1 MKKKLLRC
9 VYIAFF
15 FAFSITLFSVESEKE
30 KKTVGN
36 EVEGAKKEAKSRE
49 RSSLNEDASLEK
61 KRQEGYASN
70 KKSIKEGDGAMS
82 SAKTSNTEDAKGM
95 QEGESGKSPTKP
107 PPIPQEAKPQEPQEQ
122 KKEETV
128 PQNADF
134 SSIQVTGLTIASD
147 GKWYFEEYD
156 EAGNIISK
164 ISYNKNKM
172 ISASA
177 IQYSNGKRSSERIT
191 EGKKIINVKYNSKGE
206 EIGREELKSKKN
218 GETVPIASSDS
229 TYADDGKIKEESKTE
244 NGITTRRV
252 YTYDKDK
259 KTSETVYE
267 NGVQTLFI
275 EYKDDKKVVHIFDE
289 GKEVSVFTEDIE
301 GGH

>member
-1 MKKKLLRC
+1 MKKKLLRY

-15 FAFSITLFSVESEKE
+15 FAFSIALFSVESEKDKE
-30 KKTVGN
+30 VIRN
-36 EVEGAKKEAKSRE
+36 EREGAKKDANQKEK
-49 RSSLNEDASLEK
+49 SSLNEDASLEK
-61 KRQEGYASN
+61 KRQEGDASN
-70 KKSIKEGDGAMS
+70 KKSIKEGDEATS
-82 SAKTSNTEDAKGM
+82 SEKTSNTEDAKGM
-95 QEGESGKSPTKP
+95 QEDESGKSPTKT

-134 SSIQVTGLTIASD
+134 SSIQVTGLTIASG

-218 GETVPIASSDS
+218 GESVPIASSAS
-229 TYADDGKIKEESKTE
+229 TYADDGKIREESKTE